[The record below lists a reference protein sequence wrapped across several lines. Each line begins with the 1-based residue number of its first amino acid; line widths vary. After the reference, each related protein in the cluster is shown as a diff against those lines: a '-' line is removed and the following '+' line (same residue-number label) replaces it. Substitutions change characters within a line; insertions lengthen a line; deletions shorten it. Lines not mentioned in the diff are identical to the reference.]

1 MNREI
6 KFRGKRLDNS
16 EWVFGYL
23 YTMPIRNTVASL
35 ILTND
40 FEEEFRH
47 GTRDYDLGFH
57 LWKDLFPV
65 DKETVGQLT
74 GLYDKNGREVYEGD
88 ILDIKEFDNLLMEEF
103 SDDDS
108 RFDLFTIEEVKGE
121 LRAEY
126 ISPVVYNEGCF
137 DVSTNGAY
145 FNMYIS
151 SIWGD
156 MKRSSPLF
164 EFEVI
169 GNIYDNPG
177 LITNALKSDMLN
189 LTEKKG
195 GSYAE

>member
-6 KFRGKRLDNS
+6 KFRGKPCYKGVKTWSWIYGTFQYIAQRRVNPGGTDN
-16 EWVFGYL
+16 
-23 YTMPIRNTVASL
+23 
-35 ILTND
+35 
-40 FEEEFRH
+40 
-47 GTRDYDLGFH
+47 GTLVPR
-57 LWKDLFPV
+57 V
-65 DKETVGQLT
+65 DKGRIVDLYGNKTEVICDTVGQFT
-74 GLYDKNGREVYEGD
+74 GLYDKNGNEVYEGD
-88 ILDIKEFDNLLMEEF
+88 ILRIKEFDNLLMKEF

-177 LITNALKSDMLN
+177 LIPNDLKSYMLN